1 MYGIPVSRNYIE
13 AQYLIGVD
21 YLQGNKVAQDY
32 AQALEWFQKS
42 ASEDY
47 APAQDV
53 IGCMYSYGFGVDQ
66 DYTKAFEW
74 CVKSAEQGYDIAQNN
89 VAYLYKEGFGVLQ
102 DNSKAFEWYQKA
114 SEQDNADAHYE
125 LGNFYSEGTGVEI
138 DKDKANYYYNKAV
151 CKGHLEAEQRLQ
163 KSNKPLE
170 EDKHTNEKVV
180 EDADSHIESI
190 DFESDGSISFKTFF
204 DNYFRDE
211 SKMLPQNPGGGV
223 WFHESMDSDESSK
236 FYDKASAVREK
247 NDYMI
252 NTTYADF
259 IIDTSFT
266 RNFGAGLFLHV
277 HQNSYQ
283 FHLKNN
289 TEEWEILNDIEE
301 AYYSESDN
309 ALYIEDYKIN
319 LIGDVARFYGKRL
332 VECINAYLNQN
343 GLDKID
349 EEVVS
354 NSELVTDAL
363 DNIDDRLTEI
373 NRKLN
378 ELREDRAA

>member
-21 YLQGNKVAQDY
+21 YLLGNKVAQDY
-32 AQALEWFQKS
+32 TQALEWFQKS

-66 DYTKAFEW
+66 DYVKAFEW
-74 CVKSAEQGYDIAQNN
+74 CLKAAEQDYDIAQNN

-125 LGNFYSEGTGVEI
+125 LGNFYSEGIGVEI
-138 DKDKANYYYNKAV
+138 DKDKANYYYHKAA
-151 CKGHLEAEQRLQ
+151 CKGHLEAEQCLQ
-163 KSNKPLE
+163 KNNELPQEDKNSNK
-170 EDKHTNEKVV
+170 KVV
-180 EDADSHIESI
+180 EEADNHIESI

-223 WFHESMDSDESSK
+223 WFYESMDFDESSK

-252 NTTYADF
+252 DTTYADF

-266 RNFGAGLFLHV
+266 RNFGVGLFLHV

-283 FHLKNN
+283 FHLKND
-289 TEEWEILNDIEE
+289 TKDWEILNDIEE
-301 AYYSESDN
+301 AYYSESDK

-343 GLDKID
+343 ELDKID
-349 EEVVS
+349 EEIVS

-373 NRKLN
+373 NQKLN
-378 ELREDRAA
+378 DLREDSAA

>member
-66 DYTKAFEW
+66 DYVKAFEW
-74 CVKSAEQGYDIAQNN
+74 CLKAAEQDYDIAQNN

-125 LGNFYSEGTGVEI
+125 LGNFYSEGVGVEI
-138 DKDKANYYYNKAV
+138 DKDKANYYYHKAV
-151 CKGHLEAEQRLQ
+151 CKGHLEAEQHLQ
-163 KSNKPLE
+163 KNYEPLE
-170 EDKHTNEKVV
+170 KDKYSSGKIAEA
-180 EDADSHIESI
+180 ADSRIE
-190 DFESDGSISFKTFF
+190 DLGFESDRSISFQTFF
-204 DNYFRDE
+204 DSYFRDE

-223 WFHESMDSDESSK
+223 WFYESMDIDESSK
-236 FYDKASAVREK
+236 FHNKANSIREK
-247 NDYMI
+247 SDYMSD
-252 NTTYADF
+252 TAYADF

-277 HQNSYQ
+277 RQNSYQ
-283 FHLKNN
+283 FHLKND
-289 TEEWEILNDIEE
+289 TKDWEILKDIEE
-301 AYYSESDN
+301 AYYSESDK

-332 VECINAYLNQN
+332 VDCINAYLNQN
-343 GLDKID
+343 ETDKND
-349 EEVVS
+349 EEMVT
-354 NSELVTDAL
+354 NSELVTGAL

-373 NRKLN
+373 NQKLN
-378 ELREDRAA
+378 DLRVDSAA

>member
-21 YLQGNKVAQDY
+21 YLLGNKVAQDY
-32 AQALEWFQKS
+32 TQALEWFQKS

-125 LGNFYSEGTGVEI
+125 LGNFYSEGIGVEI

-170 EDKHTNEKVV
+170 EDKQSNEKLV

-190 DFESDGSISFKTFF
+190 DFENDGSISFKTFF

-223 WFHESMDSDESSK
+223 WFYESMDFDESSK

-252 NTTYADF
+252 DTTYADF

-266 RNFGAGLFLHV
+266 RNFGVGLFLHV

-283 FHLKNN
+283 FHLKND
-289 TEEWEILNDIEE
+289 TKDWEILNDIEE
-301 AYYSESDN
+301 AYYSESDK

-343 GLDKID
+343 ELDKID
-349 EEVVS
+349 EEIVS

-373 NRKLN
+373 NQKLN
-378 ELREDRAA
+378 DLREDSAA

>member
-66 DYTKAFEW
+66 DYVKAFEW
-74 CVKSAEQGYDIAQNN
+74 CLKAAEQDYDIAQNN

-125 LGNFYSEGTGVEI
+125 LGNFYSEGIGVEI
-138 DKDKANYYYNKAV
+138 DKDKANYYYHKAAG
-151 CKGHLEAEQRLQ
+151 KGHLEAEQRLQ
-163 KSNKPLE
+163 KNNEPPE
-170 EDKHTNEKVV
+170 GDKHSNEKVV
-180 EDADSHIESI
+180 EEADNHL
-190 DFESDGSISFKTFF
+190 DDLGLDSDGNISFKTFF
-204 DNYFRDE
+204 DSYFRDE

-223 WFHESMDSDESSK
+223 WFQESMDFEESSK
-236 FYDKASAVREK
+236 FFNKASAIREK
-247 NDYMI
+247 SDYMI
-252 NTTYADF
+252 DTADADL
-259 IIDTSFT
+259 IIDTTIT
-266 RNFGAGLFLHV
+266 RNFGAGLFLQLH
-277 HQNSYQ
+277 HDSYQ
-283 FHLKNN
+283 FHLKND
-289 TEEWEILNDIEE
+289 TKDWEVLSDIEE
-301 AYYSESDN
+301 AYYSESDK

-332 VECINAYLNQN
+332 IDCINAYLNQN
-343 GLDKID
+343 ELDKTD
-349 EEVVS
+349 EEMVS
-354 NSELVTDAL
+354 NSELVTGAL
-363 DNIDDRLTEI
+363 DNIDDRLAAI
-373 NRKLN
+373 NQKLN
-378 ELREDRAA
+378 ELREDNAA